1 MITRWKKMGQ
11 HYLWTLLL
19 CLQTCLEAAGSDTDI
34 LPVTGILGE
43 SVTFPLNIQQPQQV
57 INIAWNSETSVAFV
71 TPGDPGTAPKVTVT
85 HQHYN
90 DRINVSRQNYNLEIS
105 NLGVEDSGIYRADIN
120 LKMAETTVTTTRRY
134 NLQVYRR
141 LGKPK
146 ITQSSMA
153 SVNSTCNVTLTC
165 SVEEE
170 EKNVTYSWSPL
181 GEEGN
186 VVRIFQTPDN
196 QELTYTCTAWNP
208 VSNSSDSILARQLCA
223 DAAAGLRPRHTGLL
237 SGLAVLFLFV
247 VIVPSVL
254 LCLLCKRGQG
264 SYLKTSRKNSDAIS
278 RKTIYAYVMVTR
290 DAPPAEGRIYDE
302 IPQSKER
309 PAKEEP
315 VNGIYSALQSEKVNP
330 CCIFISV
337 VPYSRQVLRP
347 LCCTL
352 PTPPGA
358 SGFPRSPSLYFP
370 RLSAQGLGLQVSL
383 A

>member
-223 DAAAGLRPRHTGLL
+223 DTAAGLRPRHTGLL

-315 VNGIYSALQSEKVNP
+315 VNGIYSTLQSEKMGKT
-330 CCIFISV
+330 ST
-337 VPYSRQVLRP
+337 QDGK
-347 LCCTL
+347 
-352 PTPPGA
+352 PPGT
-358 SGFPRSPSLYFP
+358 STYEN
-370 RLSAQGLGLQVSL
+370 VI
-383 A
+383 

>member
-71 TPGDPGTAPKVTVT
+71 TPGDPGTAPRVTVT

-146 ITQSSMA
+146 ITQSLMA

-165 SVEEE
+165 SVEDE

-186 VVRIFQTPDN
+186 VVRIFQTPDH

-223 DAAAGLRPRHTGLL
+223 DTAAGLRPRHTGLL

-247 VIVPSVL
+247 VIVPSLL

-290 DAPPAEGRIYDE
+290 DAPPAEGGIYDE

-315 VNGIYSALQSEKVNP
+315 VNGIYSTLQTEKMGKT
-330 CCIFISV
+330 ST
-337 VPYSRQVLRP
+337 QDGK
-347 LCCTL
+347 
-352 PTPPGA
+352 PPGT
-358 SGFPRSPSLYFP
+358 STYEN
-370 RLSAQGLGLQVSL
+370 VI
-383 A
+383 

>member
-134 NLQVYRR
+134 NLQVYH
-141 LGKPK
+141 
-146 ITQSSMA
+146 
-153 SVNSTCNVTLTC
+153 
-165 SVEEE
+165 
-170 EKNVTYSWSPL
+170 
-181 GEEGN
+181 
-186 VVRIFQTPDN
+186 
-196 QELTYTCTAWNP
+196 
-208 VSNSSDSILARQLCA
+208 
-223 DAAAGLRPRHTGLL
+223 AAAGLRPRHTGLL

>member
-1 MITRWKKMGQ
+1 MWS
-11 HYLWTLLL
+11 
-19 CLQTCLEAAGSDTDI
+19 LEAAGSDTDI

-134 NLQVYRR
+134 NLQVYLMLPQIFAGHLCHSTYVAIDEEANRNIGR

-237 SGLAVLFLFV
+237 SGLAMLFLFV

-315 VNGIYSALQSEKVNP
+315 VNGIYSTLQSEKEPLNSVCNP
-330 CCIFISV
+330 YNNLRRSSDTHRA
-337 VPYSRQVLRP
+337 PDGEDQHSGRQTSWDFNL
-347 LCCTL
+347 
-352 PTPPGA
+352 
-358 SGFPRSPSLYFP
+358 
-370 RLSAQGLGLQVSL
+370 
-383 A
+383 

>member
-1 MITRWKKMGQ
+1 MGQ

-19 CLQTCLEAAGSDTDI
+19 CLQTC
-34 LPVTGILGE
+34 
-43 SVTFPLNIQQPQQV
+43 
-57 INIAWNSETSVAFV
+57 
-71 TPGDPGTAPKVTVT
+71 
-85 HQHYN
+85 
-90 DRINVSRQNYNLEIS
+90 
-105 NLGVEDSGIYRADIN
+105 
-120 LKMAETTVTTTRRY
+120 
-134 NLQVYRR
+134 R

-170 EKNVTYSWSPL
+170 ERNVTYSWSPL

-223 DAAAGLRPRHTGLL
+223 DAAVGLRPRLTGLL

-254 LCLLCKRGQG
+254 LCLLCKRGQ
-264 SYLKTSRKNSDAIS
+264 DAIS

-315 VNGIYSALQSEKVNP
+315 VNGIYSTLQSEKMGKT
-330 CCIFISV
+330 ST
-337 VPYSRQVLRP
+337 QDGK
-347 LCCTL
+347 
-352 PTPPGA
+352 PPGT
-358 SGFPRSPSLYFP
+358 STYEN
-370 RLSAQGLGLQVSL
+370 VI
-383 A
+383 

>member
-19 CLQTCLEAAGSDTDI
+19 CLQTCPEAAGSDTDI

-43 SVTFPLNIQQPQQV
+43 SVTFPLNIQQSQQV

-170 EKNVTYSWSPL
+170 ERNVTYSWSPL

-223 DAAAGLRPRHTGLL
+223 DAAVGLRPRLTGLL

-315 VNGIYSALQSEKVNP
+315 VNGIYSTLQSEKMGKT
-330 CCIFISV
+330 ST
-337 VPYSRQVLRP
+337 QDGK
-347 LCCTL
+347 
-352 PTPPGA
+352 PPGT
-358 SGFPRSPSLYFP
+358 STYEN
-370 RLSAQGLGLQVSL
+370 VI
-383 A
+383 

>member
-1 MITRWKKMGQ
+1 MPSCPHMITRWKKMGQ

-43 SVTFPLNIQQPQQV
+43 SVTFPLNIQQPQEV

-120 LKMAETTVTTTRRY
+120 LKTAETTVTTTRRY

-146 ITQSSMA
+146 ITQSLMA

-315 VNGIYSALQSEKVNP
+315 VNGIYSTRQSEKMGKT
-330 CCIFISV
+330 ST
-337 VPYSRQVLRP
+337 QDGK
-347 LCCTL
+347 
-352 PTPPGA
+352 PPGT
-358 SGFPRSPSLYFP
+358 STYEN
-370 RLSAQGLGLQVSL
+370 VI
-383 A
+383 